1 MGVSVSG
8 WQFWRAFEQNR
19 SKAIKMFRA
28 FDPLIPLLGS
38 WLKENIASVE
48 KPAHGDV
55 CLCYRETGNAS
66 VFNKGEIFE

>member
-1 MGVSVSG
+1 
-8 WQFWRAFEQNR
+8 
-19 SKAIKMFRA
+19 MFRA

-55 CLCYRETGNAS
+55 CLCYRETGNVSA
-66 VFNKGEIFE
+66 FNKGEIFE